1 MQGPGLQE
9 QKLPEQDPPAQGH
22 SPERPQFA
30 QQVTVPPQPSEAVPA
45 HWFEGQGSGFGTH
58 VPPSPGPASPPA
70 APAPPPLGAVPPLPP
85 FPPPGP
91 PRS

>member
-9 QKLPEQDPPAQGH
+9 QYLPEQAPPAQGH
-22 SPERPQFA
+22 SPAKPQFA
-30 QQVTVPPQPSEAVPA
+30 VQFTVPPQSSDAVPA

-58 VPPSPGPASPPA
+58 VPLPPGPASPPA
-70 APAPPPLGAVPPLPP
+70 APAPPPLGAAPLLPP
-85 FPPPGP
+85 AP